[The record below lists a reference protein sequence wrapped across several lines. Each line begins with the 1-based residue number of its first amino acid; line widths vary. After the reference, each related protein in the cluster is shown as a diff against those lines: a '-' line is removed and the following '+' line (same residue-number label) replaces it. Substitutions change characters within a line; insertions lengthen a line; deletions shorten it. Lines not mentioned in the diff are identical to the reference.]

1 MAYLIVIPIVFCVL
15 ATIFGVPLYC
25 LVSGGIDLA
34 HRRGGW
40 GRIAFGVFWLV
51 GAFVAMSML
60 DEADAPGAFLL
71 FVLPVPIVLF
81 GLVAALPAGL
91 FVASVENLAR
101 HRGSVRQTVARGVL
115 LLAGILLLVWVF
127 TAGDPGWDDRVL
139 GRGVAPDGRE
149 WCVLQTTAGTRG
161 PLARAAFVRNGDG
174 VWLRCAF
181 EPKTAPCHEASLE
194 FLGVGAAARIV
205 ANGAPGRSFAVPS
218 EGEQP
223 APQRLVSET
232 VDYETTQVWHTSC
245 PAEFTPEDILA
256 AHAKR
261 DDTKGT
267 K

>member
-1 MAYLIVIPIVFCVL
+1 MAFLLGIPIAICIL
-15 ATIFGVPLYC
+15 ATVYGVPLYG

-40 GRIAFGVFWLV
+40 GRVTFGVVWLV
-51 GAFVAMSML
+51 GAFVAMSLL

-71 FVLPVPIVLF
+71 LVLPVPIVLF
-81 GLVAALPAGL
+81 GIAAALPAGL
-91 FVASVENLAR
+91 LVASIENFAR
-101 HRGSVRQTVARGVL
+101 RRGGGRQIVARAVL
-115 LLAGILLLVWVF
+115 LVAGILLLVWAF
-127 TAGDPGWDDRVL
+127 APRDPGRHDRVL

-161 PLARAAFVRNGDG
+161 PLARAAFVRNREG

-181 EPKTAPCHEASLE
+181 EPDAAPCREASLE

-232 VDYETTQVWHTSC
+232 DDYETTQVWHTSC

-261 DDTKGT
+261 VDTKGT

>member
-1 MAYLIVIPIVFCVL
+1 MAFLLGIPIAICIL
-15 ATIFGVPLYC
+15 ATVYGVPLYG

-40 GRIAFGVFWLV
+40 GRVTFGVVWLV

-71 FVLPVPIVLF
+71 FVLPVPIVFF

-91 FVASVENLAR
+91 FVASIENLAR
-101 HRGSVRQTVARGVL
+101 HRGSVRQIVARGVL

-149 WCVLQTTAGTRG
+149 WCVLQTTAGVHG
-161 PLARAAFVRNGDG
+161 PLARLAFVRNGEG

-181 EPKTAPCHEASLE
+181 EPKTAPCREASLE

-232 VDYETTQVWHTSC
+232 VDYEITQVWHTSC

>member
-1 MAYLIVIPIVFCVL
+1 MAYLIGIPIVVCVL

-40 GRIAFGVFWLV
+40 GRVTFGVIWLV
-51 GAFVAMSML
+51 GAFVSMSML
-60 DEADAPGAFLL
+60 DGADFFGALL
-71 FVLPVPIVLF
+71 ILALPIPIVFF
-81 GLVAALPAGL
+81 GFVAALPAGL
-91 FVASVENLAR
+91 LVASIENFAR
-101 HRGSVRQTVARGVL
+101 RRGSVRQIVARAVL
-115 LLAGILLLVWVF
+115 LVAGMLFLVW
-127 TAGDPGWDDRVL
+127 ACALRDPGWNDRVL

-149 WCVLQTTAGTRG
+149 WCVLQTTAGVDG
-161 PLARAAFVRNGDG
+161 PLARVAFVRNGDG